1 MAFLYFQTKA
11 LDAQYKTEIAPIVST
26 FSSNMGIAVIQAM
39 IQDDLESSQV
49 CYDLIS
55 GLCVH
60 YLSASQYLHRILRGL
75 LVN

>member
-55 GLCVH
+55 GLYVPC
-60 YLSASQYLHRILRGL
+60 LSASQYLHRIPHGL